1 MFTIFICNSF
11 VLLLEQ
17 ELEQIREE
25 NRTIKNEL
33 EALQNKIQVIKCFC
47 FLIQLVVHINIQFKA
62 HEFQIDLPP
71 MWICGK

>member
-17 ELEQIREE
+17 ELEQIRED

-33 EALQNKIQVIKCFC
+33 EALQNKIQV
-47 FLIQLVVHINIQFKA
+47 
-62 HEFQIDLPP
+62 
-71 MWICGK
+71 